1 MVRDR
6 SRQQCQNLHGAA
18 SSVATKQQLCSA
30 EPVGH
35 RGCSWL
41 SVAGCGD
48 CEEGRDAQKSTLQS
62 VGTAQGG
69 VHAAG
74 CGRLPNAAARLSI
87 VGSVPPPT
95 SGLGIHWMW
104 IGLVFVCAPWMLF
117 CVWLPWIP
125 QCRWIHKRKMP
136 KRSALILTAMLAAF
150 CLLALAVMVM
160 FAVDAAT
167 SVDVG
172 CHG

>member
-1 MVRDR
+1 MLKSQPFNPSARH
-6 SRQQCQNLHGAA
+6 RQAFMLPAAVDCPTRQPVSQLSAACQ
-18 SSVATKQQLCSA
+18 
-30 EPVGH
+30 
-35 RGCSWL
+35 R
-41 SVAGCGD
+41 
-48 CEEGRDAQKSTLQS
+48 
-62 VGTAQGG
+62 
-69 VHAAG
+69 
-74 CGRLPNAAARLSI
+74 
-87 VGSVPPPT
+87 
-95 SGLGIHWMW
+95 

-136 KRSALILTAMLAAF
+136 RRSALILTAMLAAF

>member
-35 RGCSWL
+35 R
-41 SVAGCGD
+41 
-48 CEEGRDAQKSTLQS
+48 
-62 VGTAQGG
+62 
-69 VHAAG
+69 
-74 CGRLPNAAARLSI
+74 I
-87 VGSVPPPT
+87 
-95 SGLGIHWMW
+95 GLGIHWMW